1 MELKTRGQEAES
13 ERKIEERRKIGIKL
27 AGKGFEQIENAEIL
41 NINLGRRE
49 TNTSVKNQQIII

>member
-27 AGKGFEQIENAEIL
+27 AGKGFEQIENVEIL

>member
-27 AGKGFEQIENAEIL
+27 AGKGFEQIENVEIL
-41 NINLGRRE
+41 NINLGRME

>member
-27 AGKGFEQIENAEIL
+27 AGKGFEQIENVEIL
-41 NINLGRRE
+41 NINLGSRE